1 MPVSTFEVV
10 FVESLRERVAVCSL
24 THSFCAIRCS
34 HTGGGVKKQNEQRRG
49 RKGVDTRSQGEQEG
63 AKRGKGEHTP
73 NGRGIRVCLDR
84 L

>member
-24 THSFCAIRCS
+24 THCS